1 MAASRRWWWPA
12 LLLAGVGVAASSVAV
27 TVAGPTGVA
36 VVARLSWRRQQRR
49 LTEDHDAAVVEWI
62 DAVVRELGAGG
73 GLGPALRRH
82 APPGLDLEEA
92 RTGRELVAALVDRPG
107 MLGLTA
113 VTLQVLLHHGGPAAP
128 ALQRLADT
136 LRAQHGA
143 RRRRRAEAAQ
153 ARASAQ
159 LVAVVPIVF
168 VAVACLVD
176 PELAAFYFRS
186 FLGGLCLGGAVACAA
201 AGWWWIDALT
211 EGAPT
216 R

>member
-1 MAASRRWWWPA
+1 MAASRRWWWLA
-12 LLLAGVGVAASSVAV
+12 VLLAGVGLGVSSAAV
-27 TVAGPTGVA
+27 TVAGPTGIAVA
-36 VVARLSWRRQQRR
+36 ARLSWRRQQRR
-49 LTEDHDAAVVEWI
+49 LTDDHDTAVVEWI
-62 DAVVRELGAGG
+62 DAVVRELAAGG
-73 GLGPALRRH
+73 GLGPALRRN
-82 APPGLDLEEA
+82 APTGLDLDEA

-113 VTLQVLLHHGGPAAP
+113 VTLQVLLRHGGPAAP

-136 LRAQHGA
+136 LRAQHAA

-159 LVAVVPIVF
+159 LVAVVPILF

-176 PELAAFYFRS
+176 PELATFYFRS
-186 FLGGLCLGGAVACAA
+186 LLGGLCLGGAVTCAA

-211 EGAPT
+211 EREPT